1 MNEKVRLLRVLRGEK
16 ADRPPV
22 ICPGGMM
29 SACVTELLQDIKGD
43 HNTEPKVMAEVS
55 RRINELTGFENYG
68 VPYSMVIE
76 ALPLG
81 CRIFNGS
88 KVTEERIAEYNNEPL
103 DVIMKKYKV
112 VPESETRMKIVLDSI
127 KELKNDTV
135 PVIGSITGHIS
146 TAASAVDPLIILK
159 MVRKDPERLYDF
171 LKFINYYLIQ
181 YASDMVRY
189 GADVISIAD
198 PTATGEILGAKNFE
212 RFAVPFYRELIN
224 AIHKLNIPVII
235 HICGNAESII
245 ASLDSVHADAL
256 SFDSAVNMKLARKSV
271 TTRLMGNVS
280 TQLLHDGE
288 KEKIV
293 SITKNCIGSGVDI
306 VSPAC
311 GLSMATPI
319 ANLRALTDY
328 VKGLEN
334 G

>member
-1 MNEKVRLLRVLRGEK
+1 MNEKERLLTILRGEK
-16 ADRPPV
+16 VDRPPV

-29 SACVTELLQDIKGD
+29 SACVTELLQDIEGD

-112 VPESETRMKIVLDSI
+112 VPESEISMKIVLDSI

-171 LKFINYYLIQ
+171 LRFINDYLIQ
-181 YASDMVRY
+181 YAADMVRY

-198 PTATGEILGAKNFE
+198 PTATGEILGSKNFE

-224 AIHKLNIPVII
+224 AVHKLNIPVII

-245 ASLDSVHADAL
+245 EGLDSVHADAL

-280 TQLLHDGE
+280 TQLLHTGE
-288 KEKIV
+288 KGKIL
-293 SITKNCIGSGVDI
+293 SITKNCIDSGVDI

-311 GLSMATPI
+311 GLSMATPV

-328 VKGLEN
+328 VKGL
-334 G
+334 